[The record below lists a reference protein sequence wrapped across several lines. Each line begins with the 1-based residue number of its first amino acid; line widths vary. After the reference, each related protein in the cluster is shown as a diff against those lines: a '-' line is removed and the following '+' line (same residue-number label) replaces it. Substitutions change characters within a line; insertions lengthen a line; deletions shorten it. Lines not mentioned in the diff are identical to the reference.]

1 MQGLSRRDWFKK
13 SFTTTAGL
21 VAGASVFDQLLAAP
35 VSRAEAEHRW
45 QVPVNGKLVRLG
57 SNENP
62 YGPSAKARKAIA
74 DAMNEFNRYSF
85 DAVTEFKKTLAEKEG
100 VSPDHILVVNGSSE
114 TLCLSGMAAQLEGGA
129 VLSAFPTF
137 RSLMEYAEKLKA
149 RWDRVDLD
157 EYHVHNLEA
166 LAAAVKPDTRML
178 FACNPN
184 NPTGTVVE
192 GARFNDFC
200 LEMSKKTTILADE
213 AYLEFLEPQEQ
224 RSMVALVRAG
234 HNVIVS
240 RTFSKVAGLA
250 GLRIG
255 YCVAQP
261 DTIRKLQKFQM
272 GPVINQAALAAA
284 RVALNDTAFADLTRT
299 KNNEALKFFLGY
311 LDKKNWFHGA
321 SRANCV
327 LFPAPKDGK
336 TILAETEK
344 RGFQIRIWD
353 YQGKE
358 WCRVSIGT
366 LDEMKAFTKA
376 FDEVVA

>member
-1 MQGLSRRDWFKK
+1 MEGLSRRDWFKR
-13 SFTTTAGL
+13 SITATAGL
-21 VAGASVFDQLLAAP
+21 VATTSVFDQLLAAP
-35 VSRAEAEHRW
+35 VSRAEAKWLPQRTDTAR
-45 QVPVNGKLVRLG
+45 LVRLG

-74 DAMNEFNRYSF
+74 EAMGEFNRYSF
-85 DAVTEFKKTLAEKEG
+85 DAVTEFKKTLAAKEG

-114 TLCLSGMAAQLEGGA
+114 TLCLSGMAAHLEGGA

-157 EYHVHNLEA
+157 EYHVHNLDA

-178 FACNPN
+178 FVCNPN
-184 NPTGTVVE
+184 NPTGTVVD
-192 GARFNDFC
+192 ASRLKDFC
-200 LEMSKKTTILADE
+200 LEMSKKTTVLADE
-213 AYLEFLEPQEQ
+213 AYLEFLEPGEQ
-224 RSMVALVRAG
+224 RSMVELVQAG

-255 YCVAQP
+255 YCIAQP
-261 DTIRKLQKFQM
+261 DMIRKLQKFQM

-284 RVALNDTAFADLTRT
+284 RVALNDVAFAEMTRK
-299 KNNEALKFFLGY
+299 KNSEALQYFLGY
-311 LDKKNWFHGA
+311 LDSKKWFHGA

-344 RGFQIRIWD
+344 RGFQIRVWD

-366 LDEMKAFTKA
+366 LEEMKAFTKV